1 MQMSDWTGESI
12 VDGFP
17 RASTT
22 YWIQFITEPEIITK
36 EAQGGRKYKQ
46 ASVRLQ
52 FFMPDE
58 YGEYHYAGWGEKH
71 VQPCV
76 LEQLTEFGPDIM
88 TRLIKVKGVE
98 HKKHVDLELV
108 DSWDKI
114 SAKIEPLAP
123 ITKPTGGQPDMTI
136 LDIPPPPTP
145 PPAVVTLEEQHEPML
160 DPVATAEPC
169 PPDMHAGPVH
179 HLPNHPKG
187 EGFYCQACGE
197 RVG

>member
-1 MQMSDWTGESI
+1 MSDWTGESI

-17 RASTT
+17 RVSTT

-58 YGEYHYAGWGEKH
+58 FGEYHYAGWGEKH

-123 ITKPTGGQPDMTI
+123 ITKP
-136 LDIPPPPTP
+136 PTP
-145 PPAVVTLEEQHEPML
+145 PPAVVSEPEEYVLSSLPE
-160 DPVATAEPC
+160 ATAEPC
-169 PPDMHAGPVH
+169 SHKARIKFEPSSQAGARA
-179 HLPNHPKG
+179 LEKAAG
-187 EGFYCQACGE
+187 LRDGFYCTDCGE

>member
-1 MQMSDWTGESI
+1 MSEWTGESI

-36 EAQGGRKYKQ
+36 EGQYGGTYKQ
-46 ASVRLQ
+46 ALIRLQ

-58 YGEYHYAGWGEKH
+58 FGEYHYAGWGEKK

-76 LEQLTEFGPDIM
+76 LEQMTEFGPDIL
-88 TRLIKVKGVE
+88 TRLIQVKGVE

-114 SAKIEPLAP
+114 NASDT
-123 ITKPTGGQPDMTI
+123 ITKTTN
-136 LDIPPPPTP
+136 PPPP
-145 PPAVVTLEEQHEPML
+145 AAVTLEEQHEPML
-160 DPVATAEPC
+160 DPVAAVTPCSHEHFNPQLVGNHCPECAEY
-169 PPDMHAGPVH
+169 VR
-179 HLPNHPKG
+179 
-187 EGFYCQACGE
+187 E

>member
-1 MQMSDWTGESI
+1 MSDWTGESI

-17 RASTT
+17 RVNTT

-58 YGEYHYAGWGEKH
+58 FGEYHYAGWGEKNL
-71 VQPCV
+71 QPCV
-76 LEQLTEFGPDIM
+76 LEYLTEFGPDIL
-88 TRLIKVKGVE
+88 TRLICVKGVE

-114 SAKIEPLAP
+114 NASDT
-123 ITKPTGGQPDMTI
+123 ITKTT
-136 LDIPPPPTP
+136 PPTP
-145 PPAVVTLEEQHEPML
+145 PAVASIASKYSTPDEVE
-160 DPVATAEPC
+160 ATAEPC
-169 PPDMHAGPVH
+169 SHTGIVKMLRKEDL
-179 HLPNHPKG
+179 LPEQEP
-187 EGFYCQACGE
+187 GFWCEDCGE